1 MARRRRGREPAGARS
16 AERRAAEERSSVTAG
31 PHPTVWCAG
40 RRQPKVGP
48 VVEGSNQA
56 GSLPRGDDPA
66 VVARYESAVDLVAS
80 AARHF
85 TAGGRLL
92 GERGE
97 LEAWGREGL
106 LDAARRFDPDRGVTF
121 RTFAYYRVRGAM
133 LDGLRKMGSWSRR
146 GYERVALLQAA
157 QSTSE
162 GASEDVAARGEVGRK
177 QAEEMLRDH
186 MASMATAMTMGLFA
200 AGAVESQEII
210 AVARTEDPEAE
221 YATAELGSLL
231 RSSVD
236 DLPPPEDQIVRRH
249 YFEGES
255 LEAVGQSLGLSKSWA
270 SRLHTRAIRR
280 LTQRLRQVER

>member
-1 MARRRRGREPAGARS
+1 M
-16 AERRAAEERSSVTAG
+16 
-31 PHPTVWCAG
+31 
-40 RRQPKVGP
+40 
-48 VVEGSNQA
+48 EGSNQA
-56 GSLPRGDDPA
+56 GNLPRGDDPA

-92 GERGE
+92 GERSE

-133 LDGLRKMGSWSRR
+133 LDGLRKMGNWSRR

-162 GASEDVAARGEVGRK
+162 GACEDVAARGDLGRK
-177 QAEEMLRDH
+177 PAEEMLREH
-186 MASMATAMTMGLFA
+186 MASMATAMAMGLFA
-200 AGAVESQEII
+200 AGALESQEII
-210 AVARTEDPEAE
+210 AVGRNEDPEVE

-231 RSSVD
+231 RSSVE
-236 DLPPPEDQIVRRH
+236 DLPPPEDEIVRRH

>member
-1 MARRRRGREPAGARS
+1 ME
-16 AERRAAEERSSVTAG
+16 G
-31 PHPTVWCAG
+31 PNEAS
-40 RRQPKVGP
+40 Q
-48 VVEGSNQA
+48 
-56 GSLPRGDDPA
+56 LPRGDDRE
-66 VVARYESAVDLVAS
+66 VVARYESAVDLVAA

-92 GERGE
+92 GERAE

-106 LDAARRFDPDRGVTF
+106 LDAARRFDPGRGVSF

-133 LDGLRKMGSWSRR
+133 LDGLRKMGAWSRR

-162 GASEDVAARGEVGRK
+162 GLYEDHAAAGRDVEPAR
-177 QAEEMLRDH
+177 AEQMLRDH
-186 MASMATAMTMGLFA
+186 MASMATAMTLGLFA
-200 AGAVESQEII
+200 ASAVESKEII
-210 AVARTEDPEAE
+210 AVGRTDDPETE

-236 DLPPPEDQIVRRH
+236 ALPPPEDEIIRRH
-249 YFEGES
+249 YFEGET
-255 LEAVGQSLGLSKSWA
+255 LEAVGSSLGLSKSWA

-280 LTQRLRQVER
+280 LTNRLKGERS